1 MDYTNTII
9 LGLQILCVV
18 LTISLPYLARL
29 IFYEYSAIPYVL
41 MIVLFW
47 IISSLVA
54 CVSVI
59 TWLDYFYVLIDKGAV
74 S

>member
-29 IFYEYSAIPYVL
+29 LWHEYDAISFTL
-41 MIVLFW
+41 FLVLFW
-47 IISSLVA
+47 MISSLVA
-54 CVSVI
+54 GVSVI
-59 TWLDYFYVLIDKGAV
+59 TWLDYFYVLIDKV
-74 S
+74 